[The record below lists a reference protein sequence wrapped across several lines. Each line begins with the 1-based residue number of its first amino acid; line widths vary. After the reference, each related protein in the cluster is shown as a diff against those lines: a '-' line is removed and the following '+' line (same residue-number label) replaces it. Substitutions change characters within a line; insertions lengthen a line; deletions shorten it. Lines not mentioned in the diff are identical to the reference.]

1 MPRPYD
7 YVTPAERALAAHT
20 SQLPVPARHPI
31 KELCLRALHKAID
44 DGLSLAEA
52 CAAEPGLPH
61 ATSVYKHAVSDPEV
75 GAMLNRYRQVRAF
88 VLDQQI
94 EDLGNQLTNLNQPLT
109 ATEVQRLAV
118 AARQKQWNA
127 AHNFPQMFG
136 ERGPQQPTMAVT
148 INTNLPLDV
157 GTTLSGDY
165 TITATLPSPT
175 EEPNVQDAEWGV
187 ELSGPAEDTAHPEPQ
202 GARAPHDL
210 NRAR

>member
-1 MPRPYD
+1 MPKRP
-7 YVTPAERALAAHT
+7 TPAERALEAHT
-20 SQLPVPARHPI
+20 SQLPVPNRHPI
-31 KELCLRALHKAID
+31 KELCLRAIYKAID
-44 DGLSLAEA
+44 EGMSLPDA
-52 CAAEPGLPH
+52 CAAETGLPH
-61 ATSVYKHAVSDPEV
+61 VMTVYKQAVSDPEV

-94 EDLGNQLTNLNQPLT
+94 EDIGTQLTNLNQPLT

-165 TITATLPSPT
+165 TITAALPQK
-175 EEPNVQDAEWGV
+175 EEPSVQDAEWEV
-187 ELSGPAEDTAHPEPQ
+187 ELSGPTDELENHQPQ
-202 GARAPHDL
+202 GAGAPHDL
-210 NRAR
+210 DRAR